1 VLSDAEIEADFRV
14 LESDRIE
21 RKASAA
27 DGSKIRDMICAL
39 ANDMPDHRRS
49 GVIFIGQNDDLSCA
63 GLNITDEL
71 LLRISGWCTD
81 GSVIPPPATTVK
93 TIEVDGCRLIAVI
106 VEPSINPPVRH
117 SGAIRIRVGP
127 MRALATPEQERRLI
141 EKRRWGL
148 LPFDQ
153 FEVPLSTVNDLD
165 LVRFEN
171 EFLPAMV
178 SVETLRQNGRDRAQK
193 LLATRVTRPDGTPTV
208 AGMLALGNEPRAYF
222 PGAFIAWRRVD
233 GTNITNETSDEKE
246 IGGTLIDQAR
256 RIDEIMDAVNNESLT
271 LGENAHVRAS
281 LYPRV
286 ALQQLIR
293 NALFHRNYEA
303 TNSPVRVTWYSDRIE
318 ILSPGGPYCSVTAQN
333 FGTPG
338 LVDYRNPTIA
348 GYFKGYGLVERFG
361 FGIEIARRSLEAAGS
376 APPEFAVL
384 DNFINVVVRRRQ

>member
-1 VLSDAEIEADFRV
+1 MLSDSEIAADFRL

-63 GLNITDEL
+63 NLAVTDDL
-71 LLRISGWCTD
+71 LLRISGWCSD
-81 GSVIPPPATTVK
+81 GSIIPPPAATVK
-93 TIEVDGCRLIAVI
+93 AVEIDGCRVVAV
-106 VEPSINPPVRH
+106 VVDPSINPPVRH
-117 SGAIRIRVGP
+117 SGAIRVRVGP

-153 FEVPLSTVNDLD
+153 FEVPLSSVDDLD

-171 EFLPAMV
+171 EFLPALV
-178 SVETLRQNGRDRAQK
+178 SQETLRQNGRDRAQK
-193 LLATRVTRPDGTPTV
+193 LLATRVTRPNGTPTV
-208 AGMLALGNEPRAYF
+208 AGMLALGRESRAYF
-222 PGAFIAWRRVD
+222 PGSFIAWRRVD
-233 GTNITNETSDEKE
+233 GQNITDATLDEKE

-256 RIDEIMDAVNNESLT
+256 RIDDVLDAVNNSSIV
-271 LGENAHVRAS
+271 LGESTHVRES

-286 ALQQLIR
+286 ALQQLVR

-303 TNSPVRVTWYSDRIE
+303 TNSPVRITWYSDRIE
-318 ILSPGGPYCSVTAQN
+318 ILSPGGPYGTVTAQN

-338 LVDYRNPTIA
+338 LVDYRNPTLA
-348 GYFKGYGLVERFG
+348 EYFKGYGLVERFG
-361 FGIEIARRSLEAAGS
+361 FGIETARQSLQASGS
-376 APPEFAVL
+376 PPPEFAVL
-384 DNFINVVVRRRQ
+384 DNFINVIVRRRQ